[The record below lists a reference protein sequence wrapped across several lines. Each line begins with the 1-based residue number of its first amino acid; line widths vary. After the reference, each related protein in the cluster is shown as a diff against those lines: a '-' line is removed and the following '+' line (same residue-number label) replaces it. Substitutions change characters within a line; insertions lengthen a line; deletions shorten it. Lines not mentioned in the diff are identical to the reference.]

1 MHEDVV
7 IDRLI
12 ASSEALIAAFD
23 AHDIEAIET
32 ALPAFGSSVDA
43 MKTPGAWQQAPGL
56 FAPSLFT
63 KVEKALALADTARTR
78 VLCLADHN
86 RQRIDLLA
94 AAAGR
99 FDATPAT
106 YGRQG
111 R

>member
-1 MHEDVV
+1 MSEIV

-23 AHDIEAIET
+23 AQDIEAIET
-32 ALPAFGSSVDA
+32 ALPAFGACVGA
-43 MKTPGAWQQAPGL
+43 LKMPGAWQQAPGL
-56 FAPSLFT
+56 FAR
-63 KVEKALALADTARTR
+63 VEQALALADAARTR
-78 VLCLADHN
+78 ALCMADHN
-86 RQRIDLLA
+86 HQRIDLLA

-106 YGRQG
+106 YGRAG

>member
-1 MHEDVV
+1 MSAAV
-7 IDRLI
+7 IDHVI
-12 ASSEALIAAFD
+12 ATSEALIAAFD

-43 MKTPGAWQQAPGL
+43 MKTPGAWKQAPGIFMSEL
-56 FAPSLFT
+56 PEKL
-63 KVEKALALADTARTR
+63 EKALALADAARTR
-78 VLCLADHN
+78 ALCLADHN

-94 AAAGR
+94 SAAGR

-106 YGRQG
+106 YGRTG

>member
-1 MHEDVV
+1 MHEGVV

-12 ASSEALIAAFD
+12 ASSDALIAAFD

-32 ALPAFGSSVDA
+32 ALPAFASSVEA
-43 MKTPGAWQQAPGL
+43 MRMPGAWKQAPGL
-56 FAPSLFT
+56 LAR
-63 KVEKALALADTARTR
+63 VEKAMSLADEARTR
-78 VLCLADHN
+78 ALCLADHN

-106 YGRQG
+106 YGRSG